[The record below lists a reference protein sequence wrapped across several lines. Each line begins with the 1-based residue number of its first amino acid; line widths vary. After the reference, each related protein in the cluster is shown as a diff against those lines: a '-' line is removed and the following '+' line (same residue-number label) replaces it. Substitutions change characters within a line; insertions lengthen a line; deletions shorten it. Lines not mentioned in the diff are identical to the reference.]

1 MKLDTQKRLA
11 AAIMKCSSKR
21 IKFDPA
27 RLQDIK
33 EAITKADLKSLIT
46 EKSITRVPKKG
57 ISRVRARVRAGQR
70 SKGLQKGHG
79 SRKSK
84 ITARITKK
92 DSWIK
97 KIRIQRAF
105 ITELRDKKIIS
116 LATYKNL
123 YRKAKGGFFRS
134 KRHIKLYIEEN
145 ELSEVKK

>member
-11 AAIMKCSSKR
+11 GIIMKCSPKR

-33 EAITKADLKSLIT
+33 EAITKADLKTLIT
-46 EKSITRVPKKG
+46 EKTISRTPKKG
-57 ISRVRARVRAGQR
+57 VSRVRARVRAQQR
-70 SKGLQKGHG
+70 SKGLQKGAG

-97 KIRIQRAF
+97 KIRIQRSF
-105 ITELRDKKIIS
+105 LMELRDKKIIS
-116 LATYKNL
+116 PPTYKNL
-123 YRKAKGGFFRS
+123 YRKSKGGFFRS
-134 KRHIKLYIEEN
+134 KRHIKLYVEEN

>member
-11 AAIMKCSSKR
+11 AAILKCSPKR

-33 EAITKADLKSLIT
+33 EAITKADLKELIG
-46 EKSITRVPKKG
+46 EKSITRVPARG
-57 ISRVRARVRAGQR
+57 VSRGRARARAEQR
-70 SKGLQKGHG
+70 RKGLQKGPG

-92 DSWIK
+92 DAWIK
-97 KIRIQRAF
+97 KIRIQRDF
-105 ITELRDKKIIS
+105 VKELRDKKII
-116 LATYKNL
+116 APETYKNL
-123 YRKAKGGFFRS
+123 YRKVKGGFFRS